1 MSQAAWGAIAALGIF
16 ALSATF
22 YAGVL
27 HARMAAIEQ
36 WRLELRADF
45 AVLMAAVQEV
55 KAAVGA
61 RRG

>member
-1 MSQAAWGAIAALGIF
+1 MQPAAWGAVAALTAF
-16 ALSATF
+16 ALTATF
-22 YAGVL
+22 YAGYLTARV
-27 HARMAAIEQ
+27 HALEQ